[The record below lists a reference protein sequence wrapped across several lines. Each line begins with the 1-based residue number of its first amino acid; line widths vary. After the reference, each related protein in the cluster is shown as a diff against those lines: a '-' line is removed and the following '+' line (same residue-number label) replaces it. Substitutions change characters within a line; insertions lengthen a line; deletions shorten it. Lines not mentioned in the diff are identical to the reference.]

1 MKNSTIRAGINM
13 TKDTKWTIG
22 FSIVLFLIMMIVAY
36 DKTVAY
42 SYLKDFQEHN
52 LITSENQLNQN
63 SKTIDTNYIDTTENI
78 PQKLKQMQT
87 QQLMNAYPK
96 MRSRYDKLCTAI
108 LLIERD
114 KTNDIQDLISD
125 VNMYLND
132 KTPASEQ
139 ILINQL
145 KSKEKHKSWFNNE
158 SDVAKEELE
167 KRQSLRKG
175 SSDFDDLCD

>member
-1 MKNSTIRAGINM
+1 MKNSTIRVGINM

-22 FSIVLFLIMMIVAY
+22 FFIVLFLIMMIVAY

-42 SYLKDFQEHN
+42 SYLKEFQEHN

-63 SKTIDTNYIDTTENI
+63 SKTIDTDYINTTENI
-78 PQKLKQMQT
+78 PKKLKQMQT
-87 QQLMNAYPK
+87 QQLINAYPK

-132 KTPASEQ
+132 QTPASEQ
-139 ILINQL
+139 IIINQL
-145 KSKEKHKSWFNNE
+145 RSKSEHKALFSNE

-167 KRQSLRKG
+167 KRQSLRKE
-175 SSDFDDLCD
+175 SSDFDDCCD

>member
-1 MKNSTIRAGINM
+1 MKNSTIRAGIDM

-22 FSIVLFLIMMIVAY
+22 FFVVLFLIMMIVAY

-78 PQKLKQMQT
+78 PKKLKQMQT
-87 QQLMNAYPK
+87 QQLINAYPK

-132 KTPASEQ
+132 KTPANEQ
-139 ILINQL
+139 IIIRQL
-145 KSKEKHKSWFNNE
+145 ESKAEHKALFSNE
-158 SDVAKEELE
+158 PDVAKDELK
-167 KRQSLRKG
+167 KRQSLRKE

>member
-1 MKNSTIRAGINM
+1 
-13 TKDTKWTIG
+13 
-22 FSIVLFLIMMIVAY
+22 
-36 DKTVAY
+36 
-42 SYLKDFQEHN
+42 
-52 LITSENQLNQN
+52 
-63 SKTIDTNYIDTTENI
+63 
-78 PQKLKQMQT
+78 
-87 QQLMNAYPK
+87 

-132 KTPASEQ
+132 QTPASEQ
-139 ILINQL
+139 IIINQL
-145 KSKEKHKSWFNNE
+145 RSKSEHKALFSNE